1 MADIRYLT
9 MDGQPP
15 NGGMPPH
22 MGVFAQA
29 QQPQFPAPM
38 PMFAPAPPPPQA
50 PPPQAPLQAFFG
62 PAFFPP
68 VFPANMFALQ
78 PQQAH
83 QFAMQLPPFQ
93 MAVEPPSAPAPPPA
107 APPGPNFQPP
117 HGGNMPGTD
126 NQPLVLPGGHGY
138 IFPPQNTTIHLF
150 RCTTH
155 YPWNAQ
161 DAIFEFVTYQVPT
174 NMTVADLIRQIC
186 PQGDAI
192 RGRGLI
198 ECLQEAHGDA
208 TIFTRGQ
215 EYFIGEGRGE
225 APAMHERVGRTLAE
239 VGWNE
244 HRRANA
250 NPVWLASSLSLQ

>member
-1 MADIRYLT
+1 MADIHYLT
-9 MDGQPP
+9 MNGQPP

-22 MGVFAQA
+22 MGTFAQA
-29 QQPQFPAPM
+29 QQPQP
-38 PMFAPAPPPPQA
+38 PAPPIPMFTLAFPPQA
-50 PPPQAPLQAFFG
+50 PPLQAPLQAFFG
-62 PAFFPP
+62 PAFFSSA
-68 VFPANMFALQ
+68 FPNNMISLH
-78 PQQAH
+78 PQQAR
-83 QFAMQLPPFQ
+83 QFAMQPPGLQ
-93 MAVEPPSAPAPPPA
+93 MAAEPPAGL
-107 APPGPNFQPP
+107 PGHNFQLP

-126 NQPLVLPGGHGY
+126 NQPFVLPGGHGY
-138 IFPPQNTTIHLF
+138 IFPPRSTTVHLF

-161 DAIFEFVTYQVPT
+161 DSIFDFVTYQVPT
-174 NMTVADLIRQIC
+174 NMTVADLIMQMC

-192 RGRGLI
+192 KGRGLI
-198 ECLQEAHGDA
+198 ECLQEVHGNT

-215 EYFIGEGRGE
+215 EYFIGEGKGE
-225 APAMHERVGRTLAE
+225 YPAMKERVGRTLAE